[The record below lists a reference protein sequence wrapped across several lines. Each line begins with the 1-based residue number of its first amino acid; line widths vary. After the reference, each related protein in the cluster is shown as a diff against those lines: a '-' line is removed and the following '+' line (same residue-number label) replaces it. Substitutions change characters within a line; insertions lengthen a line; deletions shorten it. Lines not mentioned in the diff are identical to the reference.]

1 MPVKTQKPK
10 KPYKD
15 FPLFAHATGQWAK
28 KIKGKMWYFGTWN
41 EPQAALDRFR
51 KEVDDIQSGRDPR
64 KLATGVAGVA
74 TQVGCTIIQL
84 VNSFLTEKEDRMLA
98 GRLSKKMFVQ
108 YRDACK
114 VIIDR
119 FGKDS
124 LVSALVPQDFSALL
138 SAFPK
143 TWGLSMVGSTVG
155 RVRSVFLFAAEADL
169 IEKPVKFGSGFKEPS
184 ELEKWRDNA
193 EKISDRGRLDFT
205 AAEAKLLIEQTKNPI
220 IRACILLG
228 LNAGFGNTDCSDL
241 TTRAVNLESGWIDY
255 PRPKTGVERRVPMW
269 LETVEAIK
277 GVSKVRPVPKDA
289 AHDSLIFITRE
300 GMPLVWD
307 RMTPGT
313 NGQQSKLLQVN
324 NLSLTFGRLLT
335 KHGLRKSGHN
345 FYSLR
350 RTFETVAGQTKDQVA
365 VNAIMGRDDGSMPA
379 EYLQGID
386 DERLIAVTNHVR
398 TWLFG

>member
-1 MPVKTQKPK
+1 MPAKTQKPK

-15 FPLFAHATGQWAK
+15 FPLFAHASGQWAK
-28 KIKGKMWYFGTWN
+28 KIKGKMWYFGMWN
-41 EPQAALDRFR
+41 EPQAALDRFK
-51 KEVDDIQSGRDPR
+51 KEVDEIQSGRDPR

-74 TQVGCTIIQL
+74 TQAGCTVVHL

-114 VIIDR
+114 LLIDC
-119 FGKDS
+119 FGKER
-124 LVSALVPQDFSALL
+124 LVSALVPQDFSALR

-143 TWGLSMVGSTVG
+143 TWGVSMVGSTIG
-155 RVRSVFLFAAEADL
+155 RVRSVFLFAVEADL
-169 IEKPVKFGSGFKEPS
+169 IEKPVKFGGGFKRPS
-184 ELEKWRDNA
+184 KLEKGRDNSQ
-193 EKISDRGRLDFT
+193 KISDRGRLDFT
-205 AAEAKLLIEQTKNPI
+205 AAEAKLLIDETRNPI
-220 IRACILLG
+220 LRACILLG
-228 LNAGFGNTDCSDL
+228 LNAGFGNTDCSGL
-241 TTRAVNLESGWIDY
+241 TTRAVNLVSGWIDY
-255 PRPKTGVERRVPMW
+255 PRPKTGIERRVPMW

-277 GVSKVRPVPKDA
+277 TVLKVRRVPKDA

-307 RMTPGT
+307 RMTPKT
-313 NGQQSKLLQVN
+313 KDTQSKLLQVN

-365 VNAIMGRDDGSMPA
+365 VDAIMGHDDGSMA
-379 EYLQGID
+379 NVYRQGIED
-386 DERLIAVTNHVR
+386 DRLIAVTEHVR
-398 TWLFG
+398 KWLYP